1 MRKVKEPDYEEFRD
15 DDVLDDDFAES
26 DGEIGL
32 EDEDISLADD
42 AARVKR
48 SWRDTER
55 YMEMRELYRII
66 NDELYTGIFT
76 EDIFNNEDYDY

>member
-1 MRKVKEPDYEEFRD
+1 MRKVKEPDYEEFSE
-15 DDVLDDDFAES
+15 DDVLDDELT
-26 DGEIGL
+26 DGDCGL
-32 EDEDISLADD
+32 NFDDEDISLDGD

-48 SWRDTER
+48 TWRDTER

-66 NDELYTGIFT
+66 NDELYTGIYT

>member
-1 MRKVKEPDYEEFRD
+1 
-15 DDVLDDDFAES
+15 
-26 DGEIGL
+26 GL
-32 EDEDISLADD
+32 NFDDEDISLDDD

-48 SWRDTER
+48 TWRDTER

-66 NDELYTGIFT
+66 NDELYTGIYT